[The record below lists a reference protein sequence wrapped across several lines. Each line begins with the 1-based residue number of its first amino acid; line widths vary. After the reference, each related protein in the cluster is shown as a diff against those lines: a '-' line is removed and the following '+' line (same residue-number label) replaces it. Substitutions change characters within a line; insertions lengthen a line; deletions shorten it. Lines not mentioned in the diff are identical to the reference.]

1 MCSEH
6 MWLLSV
12 CRQGVYE
19 QSICRQSAY
28 RVRVSTGRENLL
40 AAVGAV
46 ELRGAL
52 LRGLVITEH
61 QVAQV

>member
-19 QSICRQSAY
+19 QSVY
-28 RVRVSTGRENLL
+28 RVRASTGRENLL
-40 AAVGAV
+40 AAVGTV
-46 ELRGAL
+46 QLSCAL
-52 LRGLVITEH
+52 LRGLVIAEH